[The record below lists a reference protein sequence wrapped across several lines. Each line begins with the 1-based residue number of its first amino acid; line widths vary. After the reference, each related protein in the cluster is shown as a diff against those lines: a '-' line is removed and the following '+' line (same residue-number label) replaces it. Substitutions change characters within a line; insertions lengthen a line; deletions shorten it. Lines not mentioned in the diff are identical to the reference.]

1 MPQLRLPADYLY
13 NPLYFVPK
21 PNITR
26 EHRIGEGDAV
36 ASEHRI
42 SPAVLPSST
51 YLHRPLHFEPSSLNA
66 TPVRSHHSWSG
77 SGENRLMRRSRD
89 ASPAAASAQGS
100 RGLLPAAD
108 ANKLLRGC
116 GHVSPQEITV
126 DATSADLDTSVPR
139 STRATQLRTEYVHHH
154 IEERDEAAQNIFF
167 LPKGRRLSAATLS
180 SPRGHRGSPL
190 TSASCS
196 SILTSARQH
205 RTGAASSQTPPYT
218 KSARLRQ
225 RAAVQRREELERW
238 ELEKAAQVEWEQAAT
253 ESASCNVLMP
263 LKTANRGKSSSTAVA
278 TERSG
283 GARDEAATTSPKGAD
298 LLHCTPRWQTSRT
311 GSSADA
317 MDDASQR
324 VRTTPKKVSKRS
336 TQRKDWRAAVSAYFD
351 EREKAVEIQQHV
363 AEATHPPSGD
373 GALNLPAPLPSSK
386 RCAQKQNGTAVK
398 ALCGEPT
405 EAKLSDGMVVAS
417 TPAAWDKSERLPSRH
432 HRRCC
437 SHTAQRDAGNVSSVA
452 SREVCDSGHHA
463 LAMAAAASV
472 PRERGTRIAPAAQ
485 MTEAKTNPNENVPPA
500 QWAAPPKSSP
510 LQDVDTTSSSS
521 LSTIIFTVSSVP
533 REDTAGVHY
542 PEMRH
547 SWQQVPAQLSRLHD
561 GSDDADGNTSQLR
574 STGRGNREHSPSR
587 LTLCVP
593 AVAASCSGVCVTV
606 SSLVASPIVSCL
618 PSPRNVSASVV
629 LDESRIAGAA
639 SAAPAK
645 ELVEISSFRRQPER
659 LPPTAGVKESVAL
672 EQVPES
678 ELQDTLEAPSGLSA
692 GALGRRATALPPVD
706 AHAAPAHA
714 PQPIPAEH
722 ACDVSVAVE
731 SPSQGSRGTGSSAS
745 RMSGEVGAQPPS
757 GIEMTDWSAQVA
769 TTPLPQPEGRGAAE
783 GGSERAPP
791 AAEEEQLE
799 SSALSTRSSFLSV
812 ASYHAE
818 EVAHASAE
826 GRDAEDQPPHAAV
839 LQAELL
845 RHYRTTKPSSAA
857 VESRPESCDDL
868 NSSLRSHVRAS
879 SHGGGAIRVVD
890 DRPAPLRQDWDAR
903 SSSLLPWNASTD
915 NASALCGFVPAAAGV
930 ESDRGRSVAI
940 DVSQMVT
947 GDGLDMPHGWGLP
960 LPPTNYTHVVAAWEA
975 RRRAAAAAGLANLST
990 TSEQPR
996 QLLSKHISGSRAR
1009 RREPAAA
1016 DAMPPCQLPME
1027 GPAGREA
1034 VDSLHLPNLQESGRC
1049 ASAAP
1054 SAAMALSVAV
1064 AASAE
1069 NGTRVG
1075 ARPEVYVEKAAA
1087 LSDAKST
1094 DGAAGAAMLS
1104 DTVAAPR
1111 SGQKHSGQSPPVPA
1125 KDTHRSHA
1133 DPSPASATV
1142 AAESQKPLLS
1152 LDDAKQLT
1160 AATSAAVKLS
1170 ATSDGPCLRGSCPPA
1185 QRFAASREE
1194 SPTEKAMGA
1203 LAVSGDSVSPPNLAE
1218 SIHLAQDTSHS
1229 SASGTADP
1237 RTLVGVSLP
1246 HPFSHTLAEGG
1257 AAIEESLQDA
1267 VVLRGSA
1274 EAAPALRFAK
1284 IREVESPV
1292 QKCAQLKEMCITC
1305 VSETVAQ
1312 RPDVAR
1318 GGSHP
1323 SSAGVGALDRY
1334 ENLATVRLSASLPF
1348 ATRLHTPDPA
1358 FVTASAL
1365 LIEHG
1370 SFSLPTIETE
1380 NSPLERSAHARHAAS
1395 LSSGGGEGLGEGE
1408 PHSHAPTPLQ
1418 YRLLQRKM
1426 RTTPPREEG
1435 EQEATAAQEEHECDA
1450 PLTQAFFRT
1459 DASTR
1464 CLPASAAESVAAGHA
1479 DERAA

>member
-1 MPQLRLPADYLY
+1 MWYHDVKPPMPQLRLPADYLY
-13 NPLYFVPK
+13 NPLYFAPK

-26 EHRIGEGDAV
+26 EHGIGEGDAV
-36 ASEHRI
+36 ASERRI

-66 TPVRSHHSWSG
+66 TPARSHHNWSG
-77 SGENRLMRRSRD
+77 SRENRLTRRSRD
-89 ASPAAASAQGS
+89 ASPAAASAQGR
-100 RGLLPAAD
+100 RGLSPAAD

-167 LPKGRRLSAATLS
+167 LPKGRRLSAAALS
-180 SPRGHRGSPL
+180 SPRGHRGSPS

-196 SILTSARQH
+196 SILTSVRQH

-218 KSARLRQ
+218 KSAQLRQ

-238 ELEKAAQVEWEQAAT
+238 ELEKAAQAEWEQAAA
-253 ESASCNVLMP
+253 ESASCKVLMP
-263 LKTANRGKSSSTAVA
+263 LKTANRGKSSSTAVTA
-278 TERSG
+278 ERSG
-283 GARDEAATTSPKGAD
+283 GARDEAAATSPKGAD
-298 LLHCTPRWQTSRT
+298 SLHCTPRWQTSRT

-317 MDDASQR
+317 IDDASQR
-324 VRTTPKKVSKRS
+324 VRTTPKNACKRS
-336 TQRKDWRAAVSAYFD
+336 AQRKDWRAAVSAYFD
-351 EREKAVEIQQHV
+351 EREKSVDIQQHV

-373 GALNLPAPLPSSK
+373 RALDVPAPLPSSK
-386 RCAQKQNGTAVK
+386 RCARKHNGAAVK

-417 TPAAWDKSERLPSRH
+417 TPAARDKSERLPSR
-432 HRRCC
+432 RRR
-437 SHTAQRDAGNVSSVA
+437 SHTAQRDAGNVSSVS
-452 SREVCDSGHHA
+452 SREVCDTGLNA
-463 LAMAAAASV
+463 LAMAAAAAV
-472 PRERGTRIAPAAQ
+472 PRERGARIAPAAQ
-485 MTEAKTNPNENVPPA
+485 MAEATTNTNENVPQV
-500 QWAAPPKSSP
+500 QWAAPPKSLP

-521 LSTIIFTVSSVP
+521 LSTIIFTVSSVL

-547 SWQQVPAQLSRLHD
+547 NWQQVPAQLSRLHD
-561 GSDDADGNTSQLR
+561 GNDDADGNTSQLR

-587 LTLCVP
+587 LTFCVP
-593 AVAASCSGVCVTV
+593 AVAASCSGACVTV

-645 ELVEISSFRRQPER
+645 ELVEISSLRRQPER
-659 LPPTAGVKESVAL
+659 PPPTASVKESVAL
-672 EQVPES
+672 EQALES
-678 ELQDTLEAPSGLSA
+678 ELQDTLEAPSGSSA

-731 SPSQGSRGTGSSAS
+731 SLSQGPRDTGSSAS
-745 RMSGEVGAQPPS
+745 RMSSEVGAQPPS
-757 GIEMTDWSAQVA
+757 GSEMTDWSAQAA
-769 TTPLPQPEGRGAAE
+769 TTPLPQPERRGAAE
-783 GGSERAPP
+783 GERERARP

-818 EVAHASAE
+818 ELAHASAE
-826 GRDAEDQPPHAAV
+826 GRDAEDQPPNAAV

-845 RHYRTTKPSSAA
+845 RRYRTTQPSSAA
-857 VESRPESCDDL
+857 VESRPESCADL
-868 NSSLRSHVRAS
+868 TSSLRSHVRAS
-879 SHGGGAIRVVD
+879 SHGGGDIGVVD
-890 DRPAPLRQDWDAR
+890 DRPSPLRQDWDAR

-915 NASALCGFVPAAAGV
+915 NASALCGFVPASAGGK
-930 ESDRGRSVAI
+930 SDLGRSVPT
-940 DVSQMVT
+940 DVSQIVT
-947 GDGLDMPHGWGLP
+947 GGGLDMPHVWGLP

-996 QLLSKHISGSRAR
+996 QLLSKHISGSQAR
-1009 RREPAAA
+1009 RRKPATA

-1034 VDSLHLPNLQESGRC
+1034 VDSLRLPNLQESGRC

-1054 SAAMALSVAV
+1054 SVAMALSVAV

-1075 ARPEVYVEKAAA
+1075 ARPEVYLEKAAA
-1087 LSDAKST
+1087 LADATST

-1104 DTVAAPR
+1104 DAVAAPR
-1111 SGQKHSGQSPPVPA
+1111 SGHKHSGQSPPVPK
-1125 KDTHRSHA
+1125 KDAHRSHA
-1133 DPSPASATV
+1133 DPSPATATV
-1142 AAESQKPLLS
+1142 AAEPQKLLPS

-1160 AATSAAVKLS
+1160 AATCAAVKLS
-1170 ATSDGPCLRGSCPPA
+1170 ATSDGPFLRGSCSPA
-1185 QRFAASREE
+1185 QRFAASRKE

-1203 LAVSGDSVSPPNLAE
+1203 LAVSGDSVRQPSLAE

-1237 RTLVGVSLP
+1237 RTLVGISLP
-1246 HPFSHTLAEGG
+1246 HSLSHTLAEGG
-1257 AAIEESLQDA
+1257 AAKEEGLQDA

-1274 EAAPALRFAK
+1274 GAAPALRFAK
-1284 IREVESPV
+1284 IREAESPV
-1292 QKCAQLKEMCITC
+1292 QKCAQLKEICIIC

-1312 RPDVAR
+1312 RPDAAC

-1348 ATRLHTPDPA
+1348 SARLHTPDPT
-1358 FVTASAL
+1358 FVTASTL
-1365 LIEHG
+1365 PIEHG

-1426 RTTPPREEG
+1426 RTTPPREEV
-1435 EQEATAAQEEHECDA
+1435 EREATAAQE
-1450 PLTQAFFRT
+1450 AFFRT